1 MGKIWL
7 YCPKYQAVGCDS
19 SSSCPAGQDQTH
31 ASGSPAFLWRS
42 PGAPGE
48 RGSAGCRTEVPKAL
62 GLQSRRSEEE

>member
-1 MGKIWL
+1 MRVSDG
-7 YCPKYQAVGCDS
+7 

-48 RGSAGCRTEVPKAL
+48 RGNAGCRTEVPKAL